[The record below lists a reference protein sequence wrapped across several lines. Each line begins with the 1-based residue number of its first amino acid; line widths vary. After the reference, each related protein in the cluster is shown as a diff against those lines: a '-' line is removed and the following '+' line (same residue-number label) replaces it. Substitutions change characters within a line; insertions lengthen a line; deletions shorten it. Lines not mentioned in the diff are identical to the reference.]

1 MVKRVLVSGG
11 AGFLGSHLCDRL
23 IEQGHKVIC
32 LDNLF
37 TSEKSNIQHLMSHP
51 HFEFVRHDVI
61 DPYKAE
67 VDWIFNL
74 ACPAAPGHYQYNPIK
89 TIKTSVMGAINMLGL
104 CKRLGGRIMHASTS
118 EVYGSAKFVPITEEH
133 PLQGQSPYAASKI
146 AADQLVYSFHASFD
160 LPTVTIRPFNT
171 FGPRQSQRAV
181 IPSIIT
187 QILSGAE
194 EIELGALTP
203 TRDFSFVDDTVQGF
217 VKALSADGIFGQTIN
232 LGSGFEVSIGQTFDL
247 ISKILGQTVIINKSK
262 ERLRPETSEVDRL
275 MSENARAKM
284 ALNWKPKYASL
295 IGFEDGLR
303 VVRRRGELMQEA
315 CESSSGGMAA
325 IVGLDE
331 EAVRG
336 VCEQAGVS
344 LANLNCPGQI
354 VLSGDADKMEA
365 ACEAAKAAGAKRA
378 IPLPVAG
385 AYHSPLMQ
393 PAQAGLAEALAKVEL
408 REPSVPVY
416 SNVTGQAHAGAASI
430 AGTMVDQVTSSVRW
444 EACIRAMIADGVT
457 RFIELGPGTA
467 LTGFMRRI
475 DRGLEVLNVADNDSL
490 AKSAE
495 ALNA

>member
-1 MVKRVLVSGG
+1 MAKTALLFAGQGAQVVGMGRDLAEAHPTAKSLFAEADEALGYGLSEICFSGPEEELVRTEHAQPAIYLVGWIALKLLREQAPSISFEAT
-11 AGFLGSHLCDRL
+11 AGLSLG
-23 IEQGHKVIC
+23 E
-32 LDNLF
+32 F
-37 TSEKSNIQHLMSHP
+37 T
-51 HFEFVRHDVI
+51 
-61 DPYKAE
+61 A
-67 VDWIFNL
+67 L
-74 ACPAAPGHYQYNPIK
+74 A
-89 TIKTSVMGAINMLGL
+89 
-104 CKRLGGRIMHASTS
+104 
-118 EVYGSAKFVPITEEH
+118 
-133 PLQGQSPYAASKI
+133 
-146 AADQLVYSFHASFD
+146 AADA
-160 LPTVTIRPFNT
+160 
-171 FGPRQSQRAV
+171 
-181 IPSIIT
+181 
-187 QILSGAE
+187 
-194 EIELGALTP
+194 
-203 TRDFSFVDDTVQGF
+203 
-217 VKALSADGIFGQTIN
+217 
-232 LGSGFEVSIGQTFDL
+232 
-247 ISKILGQTVIINKSK
+247 
-262 ERLRPETSEVDRL
+262 
-275 MSENARAKM
+275 
-284 ALNWKPKYASL
+284 

-315 CESSSGGMAA
+315 CEASSGGMAA

-354 VLSGDADKMEA
+354 VLSGDADKMDA

-393 PAQAGLAEALAKVEL
+393 PSQAGLAEALAKVEL
-408 REPSVPVY
+408 REPAVPVY
-416 SNVTGQAHAGAASI
+416 SNVTGEAHAGAASI